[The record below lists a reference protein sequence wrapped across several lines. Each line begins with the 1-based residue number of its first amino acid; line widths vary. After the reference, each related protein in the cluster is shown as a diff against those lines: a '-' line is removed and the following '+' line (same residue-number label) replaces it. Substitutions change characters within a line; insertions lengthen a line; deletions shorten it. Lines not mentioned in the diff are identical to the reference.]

1 VKFRRRVL
9 TTGEEQR
16 LVALILALRDAALT
30 ELRTAIPTI
39 AALSS
44 VGRTINRLPALWLS
58 CFFRCG
64 PVDLRPRR

>member
-64 PVDLRPRR
+64 AVRSI